1 MALYLPAPEGDK
13 SPGVASGGLKGQY
26 LRKASDL
33 DYDTDWEDVV
43 AGEGGG
49 SSATN
54 LSYDAATRTVASD
67 TGADATLPLVT
78 DSEAGLV
85 PATGG
90 GTTNFLR
97 ADGTFAAPPSGTDIN
112 GQTEVQ
118 SALDDE
124 LIIYDTSTSTNKKAL
139 VRDIGCQG
147 MGGWGTPQNKL
158 VGFNKGPFT
167 NASIKPNT
175 DRIYYVLVLAPEKV
189 TYNTVECY
197 IRLSGSSG
205 GQVARMGLYANQNGA
220 PSTLIADYGTV
231 AIDSGGIKQI
241 SINQALDP
249 GWYWY
254 AFTCD
259 ADTTTVARQSDTLPI
274 TFITGA
280 TNTAQS
286 VYLYY
291 EDLSGVVS
299 SGLPSTAATI
309 GSGLENVNGGSNFPV
324 MNFVNV

>member
-78 DSEAGLV
+78 SSEAGLV

-167 NASIKPNT
+167 NASIQPNT

>member
-54 LSYDAATRTVASD
+54 LSYDAATRTIASD

-112 GQTEVQ
+112 GQTEIQ

-147 MGGWGTPQNKL
+147 MGGWGITQQKL
-158 VGFNKGPFT
+158 IGFNKGT
-167 NASIKPNT
+167 YANASIQPTAN
-175 DRIYYVLVLAPEKV
+175 RVYYVLVLVPEKI

-197 IRLSGSSG
+197 IRGTGSSAG
-205 GQVARMGLYANQNGA
+205 TLARMGLYANQNGA

-231 AIDSGGIKQI
+231 AIDSIGIKQI
-241 SINQALDP
+241 SINQTLEA

-254 AFTCD
+254 AFACN
-259 ADTTTVARQSDTLPI
+259 ANAAVVSRQTDNLPI
-274 TFITGA
+274 SFIAGA
-280 TNTAQS
+280 SNIGQQ
-286 VYLYY
+286 VYFYY
-291 EDLSGVVS
+291 EQPGEVVNSGLRSTVS
-299 SGLPSTAATI
+299 SVTAA
-309 GSGLENVNGGSNFPV
+309 GSLNFPV
-324 MNFVNV
+324 MHFVNV

>member
-49 SSATN
+49 GSSATN
-54 LSYDAATRTVASD
+54 LSYDAATRTIASD

-78 DSEAGLV
+78 SSEAGLV

-124 LIIYDTSTSTNKKAL
+124 LIIYDASTSTNKKAL
-139 VRDIGCQG
+139 VRDVGCQG
-147 MGGWGTPQNKL
+147 MGGWGITPDRII
-158 VGFNKGPFT
+158 PFDT
-167 NASIKPNT
+167 RVSSGASST
-175 DRIYYVLVLAPEKV
+175 FTVDRIYYLPILFVETK
-189 TYNTVECY
+189 TFNTAQVVC
-197 IRLSGSSG
+197 RNSASG
-205 GQVARMGLYANQNGA
+205 GNVRVGLYTANAGPA
-220 PSTLIADYGTV
+220 SLIADFGKVTV
-231 AIDSGGIKQI
+231 SNGNLQFA
-241 SINQALDP
+241 INQTIEA
-249 GWYWY
+249 GWYWA
-254 AFTCD
+254 AFVTD
-259 ADTTTVARQSDTLPI
+259 DSSAAFSRQGDFPTLMVMNQIGLMTDYTYSTTTH
-274 TFITGA
+274 
-280 TNTAQS
+280 
-286 VYLYY
+286 VY
-291 EDLSGVVS
+291 ENSAGS
-299 SGLPSTAATI
+299 ANNGLPSTATWTG
-309 GSGLENVNGGSNFPV
+309 GSGNIPITSWFNV
-324 MNFVNV
+324 